1 MTPVINGNTHYF
13 QAGGVYD
20 GVSLMRD
27 RETGSYWNHV
37 TGACL
42 HGPLEGTKL
51 PVFNLLHMSTPQVLA
66 LYPDIEVAI
75 SDRPIRGQG
84 WRYWPLAERI
94 PGLPDRFRRTMA
106 GEDTRR
112 PTMDVGLGVWA
123 GERGRYY
130 PMEEVSAH
138 DNWIIDGF
146 ERRKLLVYF
155 GPSARALSALYTDA
169 ASATWEGEDLRL
181 STGEFVRRGALYDAD
196 GERLEI
202 GRPLQVFTRWYGFAL
217 MFPETEIYEP

>member
-1 MTPVINGNTHYF
+1 MTPVINDKTHHF

-27 RETGSYWNHV
+27 RETGSVWHHV
-37 TGACL
+37 TGECL
-42 HGPLEGTKL
+42 HGPLKGTKL
-51 PVFNLLHMSTPQVLA
+51 PVFNLLHMSAPQVLT
-66 LYPDIEVAI
+66 LSPDIEVAI
-75 SDRPIRGQG
+75 SDRPIRGRG

-94 PGLPDRFRRTMA
+94 PGLPESFRRTMA

-123 GERGRYY
+123 GDRGRYY

-138 DNWIIDGF
+138 DNWIIDEF
-146 ERRKLLVYF
+146 EARKLLVHF

-169 ASATWEGEDLRL
+169 TSATWDGEDLRL
-181 STGEFVRRGALYDAD
+181 NTGEFIRRGALYDAD
-196 GERLEI
+196 AERLGIE
-202 GRPLQVFTRWYGFAL
+202 RPLQVFTRWYGFAL